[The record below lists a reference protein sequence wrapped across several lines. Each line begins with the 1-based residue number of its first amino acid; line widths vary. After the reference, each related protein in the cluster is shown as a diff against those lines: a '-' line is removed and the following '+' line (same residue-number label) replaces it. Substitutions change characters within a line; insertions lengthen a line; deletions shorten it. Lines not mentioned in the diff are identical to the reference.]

1 MPKLQFIT
9 ANLLD
14 ENKKVFPESVP
25 KILYSSKSITVRS
38 EIPRN
43 GRFTVRLSSGP
54 IPFDMVVKVF
64 LDGFFL
70 TGRCFLAGNIEPICD
85 YEISNDDD
93 NCNNHLTSP
102 FQFQWPFS
110 KVKVTV
116 HKCFVGNQ
124 LPRKPFER
132 SHLPNSPSSFSPG
145 LPIIADWTDT
155 PPVILHEEHE
165 PSLSIVWE
173 CTQPDQQ
180 KT

>member
-1 MPKLQFIT
+1 MPKLQFLT
-9 ANLLD
+9 AHLLD
-14 ENKKVFPESVP
+14 EGKKPFPESVP

-38 EIPRN
+38 EMPRN

-93 NCNNHLTSP
+93 IYDHRRARG

-124 LPRKPFER
+124 IPSKPFEK
-132 SHLPNSPSSFSPG
+132 SHLPSSPSSFCPG

-155 PPVILHEEHE
+155 PPVILHEEQE

-173 CTQPDQQ
+173 CARFDQ
-180 KT
+180 